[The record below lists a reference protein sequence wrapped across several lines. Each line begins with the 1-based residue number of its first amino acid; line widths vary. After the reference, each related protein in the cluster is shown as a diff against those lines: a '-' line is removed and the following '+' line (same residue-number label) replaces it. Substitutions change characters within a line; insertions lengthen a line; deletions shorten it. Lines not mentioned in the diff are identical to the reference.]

1 MKTCRTLV
9 WLSALFI
16 LMVACGGKSAGIGDI
31 PAYPGAT
38 ELKADNSA
46 IGKTLAKNT
55 EQDEAMRNAMGAGG
69 STVQKGFALPADA
82 TWDGVKAFYEKELK
96 ARGWQTGLGGIAGGI
111 DVNSMMGM
119 ATQGAPNAPQTMI
132 FSKGKQTLTM
142 VWTPIPVK
150 NEKTLIFS
158 LSTR

>member
-1 MKTCRTLV
+1 MKFWRSLAL
-9 WLSALFI
+9 LSVLFI

-38 ELKADNSA
+38 ELKADNNA
-46 IGKTLAKNT
+46 IGNTLAKNT
-55 EQDEAMRNAMGAGG
+55 EQDAAMRKAMGAGG

-96 ARGWQTGLGGIAGGI
+96 AQGWNTGLGGIAGGI
-111 DVNSMMGM
+111 DVNSMVST
-119 ATQGAPNAPQTMI
+119 ATQGAANAPQTMI

-142 VWTPIPVK
+142 IWTPIPVK